1 MKRLDQAIPTKSAQR
16 IYDFLG
22 KRYDWFG
29 GYEARAKERSAEML
43 GLTPGLKLLE
53 VGIGTGKQHARLQAE
68 LAPAGI
74 AYGIDLSRVM
84 LELTRQRTGAP
95 LCQADAHHLPFSSG
109 SFDRLYTSYV
119 LDLMPRAD
127 LPGILV
133 EFRRVLKDGGLA
145 VLVALTEGV
154 DFPSRVLVAAWK
166 GLYAISPIACAGC
179 RPLQLAVLLEQ
190 AGFTQVQREVVV
202 QLAMPSEILLAC
214 K

>member
-1 MKRLDQAIPTKSAQR
+1 MRRLDQAITTKSAQR

-43 GLTPGLKLLE
+43 ELTPGLKLLE
-53 VGIGTGKQHARLQAE
+53 VGVGTGKQHSRLQAA
-68 LAPAGI
+68 LGPAGI
-74 AYGIDLSRVM
+74 AYGIDLSHVM
-84 LELTRQRTGAP
+84 LDLTRQRTGAL
-95 LCQADAHHLPFSSG
+95 LCQADAHHLPFPSG

-127 LPGILV
+127 LPGILA
-133 EFRRVLKDGGLA
+133 EFRRVLKDGGRA

-154 DFPSRVLVAAWK
+154 DIPSRALVAVWK
-166 GLYAISPIACAGC
+166 GLYTISPIACAGC
-179 RPLQLAVLLEQ
+179 RPLQLATLLEQ
-190 AGFTQVQREVVV
+190 AGFKHVKREVVV
-202 QLAMPSEILLAC
+202 QLAMPSEIILAN

>member
-1 MKRLDQAIPTKSAQR
+1 MRRLDQAITTNSAQR

-22 KRYDWFG
+22 KRYDWFD
-29 GYEARAKERSAEML
+29 GYEARAKARSVEML
-43 GLTPGLKLLE
+43 ELTPGLKLLE
-53 VGIGTGKQHARLQAE
+53 VGVGTGKQHARLQAA

-84 LELTRQRTGAP
+84 LDLTRQRTSAP
-95 LCQADAHHLPFSSG
+95 LCQADARHLPFPSG
-109 SFDRLYTSYV
+109 SFNRLYTSYV

-127 LPGILV
+127 LPGILA
-133 EFRRVLKDGGLA
+133 EFRRVLKDGGRA

-154 DFPSRVLVAAWK
+154 DFPSRALVAIWK

-179 RPLQLAVLLEQ
+179 RPLQLSALLEQ
-190 AGFTQVQREVVV
+190 TGFIHVIREVVV
-202 QLAMPSEILLAC
+202 QLGMPSEILLAS